1 MKKTILFMAV
11 GLATVGAFYML
22 SDENGSDAAEK
33 IPFKTARVVR
43 GELLVKI
50 SATGVVEPNFQVEVK
65 SKASGEVL
73 KFPFEEG
80 DVVQKGQLL
89 LELDKSD
96 EIRNVALAQADLT
109 SAQANLK
116 KARSSLLLQQT
127 NYETSL
133 KSAHSRVL
141 EAAANLLEAEDKLK
155 RQTDLFQK
163 KFTSQEGLDQAITDR
178 KVKQENLIQA
188 KSDLQAAENSVH
200 DVAMKGYEIE
210 LAEAEVLRSEI
221 TLAEV
226 EERLK
231 ETEIFAPISGVLI
244 DKLVQQGQI
253 ISSGISNVSGGTAL
267 STIADMSRLFIIADV
282 DEADIGRIHVHQP
295 VRITTDAFPDKKIE
309 GKVLRIAPK
318 GEVENSIT
326 IFKVKIEI
334 LGAGKSL
341 LKPMMSANVDIISKE
356 LKDVLNVPR
365 EAVRKK
371 KGESFA
377 AILENDLPKEIP
389 VTTGIQNPIRVEI
402 VSGLEAGQEVLLGD
416 WEKILAEYQT
426 GKDKMSTIRKMM
438 FILKS
443 SSK

>member
-1 MKKTILFMAV
+1 
-11 GLATVGAFYML
+11 L
-22 SDENGSDAAEK
+22 SL
-33 IPFKTARVVR
+33 I
-43 GELLVKI
+43 
-50 SATGVVEPNFQVEVK
+50 
-65 SKASGEVL
+65 
-73 KFPFEEG
+73 
-80 DVVQKGQLL
+80 
-89 LELDKSD
+89 
-96 EIRNVALAQADLT
+96 
-109 SAQANLK
+109 
-116 KARSSLLLQQT
+116 SLLAWIT
-127 NYETSL
+127 AS
-133 KSAHSRVL
+133 SR
-141 EAAANLLEAEDKLK
+141 EAEDKLQ
-155 RQTDLFQK
+155 RQIDLFQK
-163 KFTSQEGLDQAITDR
+163 KFASQEALDQAITDR

-188 KSDLQAAENSVH
+188 KSDLQAAEDSIH
-200 DVAMKGYEIE
+200 DIAVKKHEIE
-210 LAEAEVLRSEI
+210 LAEVEVLRSEI
-221 TLAEV
+221 TLTEV

-282 DEADIGRIHVHQP
+282 DEADIGSIHVKQP
-295 VRITTDAFPDKKIE
+295 VRITTDAFPDKKIK
-309 GKVLRIAPK
+309 GKVRRIAPK

-334 LGAGKSL
+334 LGAGKAL

-371 KGESFA
+371 AGESFA
-377 AILENDLPKEIP
+377 AILENYLPKEIP

-402 VSGLEAGQEVLLGD
+402 VSGLEAGQEVLVGD
-416 WEKILAEYQT
+416 WEKVLAEYRK